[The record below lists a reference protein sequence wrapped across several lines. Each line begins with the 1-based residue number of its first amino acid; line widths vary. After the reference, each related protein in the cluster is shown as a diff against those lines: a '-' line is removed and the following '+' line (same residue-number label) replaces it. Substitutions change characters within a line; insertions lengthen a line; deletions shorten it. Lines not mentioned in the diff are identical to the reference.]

1 MAVPIYVW
9 NGTAWESTGP
19 TIPANPIK
27 YQASAPSSPS
37 TGDIWVDSDGDVTTG
52 SQQFQ
57 RFRFVASGGET
68 TISGADANGAVLAYT
83 AGLEQVVLNG
93 AVLVRGH
100 DYTATNG
107 TSITGLSPALVANDV
122 LEVFS
127 FIAFTVANTYTQ
139 SQTDGLV
146 SAAPGVKLIV
156 PSSAVN
162 GTVSATGAVTF
173 SSVSTVSL
181 NDVFSAT
188 YDNYRM
194 FFTLSGCSADASVF
208 IRLRASGSDSSA
220 SYNFINPLYDTSG
233 GASFGQGAADSGMF
247 TYRIDGGNNNSS
259 YFCDLSISN
268 PFLSQFTNFV
278 GVGVGRDSG
287 GLTEGGSI
295 AGTHTIASSYTGIT
309 AYPSSGT
316 FTGTIRIYGLKN

>member
-1 MAVPIYVW
+1 MPAVPIYVW
-9 NGTAWESTGP
+9 NGSAWQETGP
-19 TIPANPIK
+19 TIPASPIK

-107 TSITGLSPALVANDV
+107 TTISGLSPALVANDV

-139 SQTDGLV
+139 SQVDGLLDSYV
-146 SAAPGVKLIV
+146 GLRLITPTSV
-156 PSSAVN
+156 VG
-162 GTVSATGAVTF
+162 GTITSTGAVNFTSA
-173 SSVSTVSL
+173 SSVSLNNVFTSAYQNYKIVINAKHASDADLTFRLRSGTDLSSNNYYQGRYYVGETSSL
-181 NDVFSAT
+181 AAGNGNASLQTSWDLGRVGTWAASMIMDICNPQTTEVTSAFTSSSAAYFQVFGQMLNNITTS
-188 YDNYRM
+188 YDG
-194 FFTLSGCSADASVF
+194 FTILSG
-208 IRLRASGSDSSA
+208 GS
-220 SYNFINPLYDTSG
+220 
-233 GASFGQGAADSGMF
+233 M
-247 TYRIDGGNNNSS
+247 
-259 YFCDLSISN
+259 
-268 PFLSQFTNFV
+268 
-278 GVGVGRDSG
+278 
-287 GLTEGGSI
+287 
-295 AGTHTIASSYTGIT
+295 
-309 AYPSSGT
+309 
-316 FTGTIRIYGLKN
+316 TGTVRVYGYKN